1 MALLTGKRE
10 LLARALGHR
19 FLRPLGRAIAAPGLI
34 ALTYHRV
41 SDYVTLDDGVVSA
54 SVEEFEWQLEFV
66 KTNIRVLSGEE
77 ILRHVAGDL
86 HLTEP
91 ALCITF
97 DDGYT
102 DNLEAGRALHR
113 HGLPA
118 IFFVTS
124 GFIGTDN
131 ITQWDRLAY
140 ATKFTE
146 VDTLHMA
153 ALGKRGPWKIP
164 ITPRDLAMRELKN
177 IYFELPPADQNAFVE
192 SVELAAKVAAKDE
205 ARTSF
210 MRWEDVRSLRSLGH
224 MIGAHTHTHPILSK
238 ISVEE
243 QTRELTI
250 CRDLI
255 AAEIGEAPKI
265 LAYPNGKAWTF
276 SSQTKDVARQC
287 GFLAAFSFYGGRNPP
302 VGFDA
307 YDLRRGWVS
316 RSESRELFRARISF
330 PQFLA

>member
-1 MALLTGKRE
+1 MPILTGKRE

-19 FLRPLGRAIAAPGLI
+19 LLRPLGRALAPPGLI
-34 ALTYHRV
+34 VLTYHRV

-54 SVEEFEWQLEFV
+54 SVEEFEWQLSFV
-66 KTNIRVLSGEE
+66 KKSIRVLSGEE
-77 ILRHVAGDL
+77 ILRLVSGDL

-91 ALCITF
+91 ALCITC

-102 DNLEAGRALHR
+102 DNLDAGRALHR

-131 ITQWDRLAY
+131 ITHWDRMAY
-140 ATKFTE
+140 ASKFTE
-146 VDTLHMA
+146 VQTLNMP

-164 ITPRDLAMRELKN
+164 ITPRDLAMRELRN
-177 IYFELPPADQNAFVE
+177 IYFELAPELQEAFVH
-192 SVELAAKVAAKDE
+192 SVEVAAKVAAKE
-205 ARTSF
+205 ESRPSF
-210 MRWEDVRSLRSLGH
+210 MGWEDVRTLHSLGH
-224 MIGAHTHTHPILSK
+224 MIGAHTHTHPIMAK

-243 QTRELTI
+243 QTRELTL

-255 AAEIGEAPKI
+255 AKEIGSPPRI
-265 LAYPNGKAWTF
+265 LAYPNGKTWTF
-276 SSQTKDVARQC
+276 SAQTKDVAREC